1 MGKAATTYVGTR
13 SCRSIL
19 AVVERHSQS
28 LAGISRTGTGLSPG
42 PLAAPAGSYS
52 PDDHNAGTVGG
63 FNDCDAVLSGHYRS
77 LLAQF
82 GLTPK
87 STHGLAAR
95 ELGEAAIGD
104 VASERW
110 KPHSIGADCQRIN
123 R

>member
-82 GLTPK
+82 GLTPMSK
-87 STHGLAAR
+87 RGLAASDP
-95 ELGEAAIGD
+95 GEAVDALD
-104 VASERW
+104 AL
-110 KPHSIGADCQRIN
+110 
-123 R
+123 